1 MLAAMTT
8 MGLAARDFGLA
19 KVSANRFDRLAIQ
32 IAETV
37 NTIARAN
44 GQSTEEF
51 AEFTEAFGH
60 RALRMHRV
68 GACRRSMRRQGANL
82 FVDCHDPEAADVTFA

>member
-68 GACRRSMRRQGANL
+68 GNAARLQPNL
-82 FVDCHDPEAADVTFA
+82 ARLPPDLMYERGP